1 MQKNSENFS
10 MQEAMRL
17 AQSPAGKELIATL
30 RRADNAQLQ
39 AAASQA
45 AAGDYESAK
54 KALLPLLNSPEI
66 QALMKQLGG

>member
-54 KALLPLLNSPEI
+54 KALLPLLNDPEI